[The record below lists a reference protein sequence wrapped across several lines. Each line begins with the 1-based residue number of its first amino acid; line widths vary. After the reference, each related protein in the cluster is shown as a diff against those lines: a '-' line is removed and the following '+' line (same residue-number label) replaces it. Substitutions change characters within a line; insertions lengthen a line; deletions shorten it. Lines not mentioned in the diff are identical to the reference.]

1 MNSPAMNE
9 DGSGD
14 WRSEIVLVI
23 DNSSNPADEEDD
35 NEEENE
41 IAHGSLETAAP

>member
-14 WRSEIVLVI
+14 WRSEIVLVL
-23 DNSSNPADEEDD
+23 DNSSNPADEEDH

-41 IAHGSLETAAP
+41 ITYDGLETAAP